1 MPPLNEP
8 EEIGDEKPDEAKN
21 TGEAAVD
28 KTDVD
33 PLEKVKSLSKAGQF
47 QVGQHAAEIA
57 KQEKLSREADLADFI
72 DQANE
77 TLMPFGGKKAHQYL
91 RDDATEYYGDHSI
104 PNMKRAA
111 LVHREW
117 GKGGSKNLEKLS
129 DLFNKTKDMPDDVVS
144 DRLKRDYAEFKE
156 EKAKASIKAREIVDP
171 KSKSAPSVNQIW
183 DNADKARTRVLGDR
197 K

>member
-1 MPPLNEP
+1 MPPVDEP
-8 EEIGDEKPDEAKN
+8 EKVNDEKIEEVKKVE
-21 TGEAAVD
+21 GEIVNE
-28 KTDVD
+28 TD
-33 PLEKVKSLSKAGQF
+33 PIKEVKSLSKAGQYA
-47 QVGQHAAEIA
+47 VGQHAAELA
-57 KQEKLSREADLADFI
+57 KKERRDREAALVDFAE
-72 DQANE
+72 QANE
-77 TLMPFGGKKAHQYL
+77 RLKPFGDKKAHEYL
-91 RDDATEYYGDHSI
+91 RDDATQYYGDDSLE
-104 PNMKRAA
+104 NMQRAA